1 MILAIDVGNS
11 DIVFGVSDGEQFV
24 FSSRIK
30 TDPMRTATEHAVLL
44 SNIIKLN
51 HTDSASLKGAV
62 IASVVPN
69 LTGVLSAAVGMIS
82 NIPITVVGPG
92 VKTGLNI
99 RIDDPA
105 TLAADLCCT
114 AVGALSKYPLPAII
128 VDLGT
133 ATKITVVNE
142 KREYIGGA
150 IAPGLLV
157 SLGALSKTAALLPDV
172 GISAKL
178 DVIATETTSAM
189 LSGSILGTASM
200 LDGMI
205 CRFERE
211 IGAVKTIVACG
222 GLAEIVVP
230 HCERKMTVDKN
241 LLLNGLVEIYKRNE
255 KTAGA

>member
-1 MILAIDVGNS
+1 MILAIDIGNS
-11 DIVFGVSDGEQFV
+11 DIVFGVSGGEGFI

-44 SNIIKLN
+44 SNIMKLN
-51 HTDSASLKGAV
+51 KTAPREIGGAV
-62 IASVVPN
+62 ISSVVPN
-69 LTGVLSAAVGMIS
+69 LTGVMSAAVKMLGD
-82 NIPITVVGPG
+82 IPTTIVGPG

-105 TLAADLCCT
+105 TLAADLCST

-142 KREYIGGA
+142 NREYIGGV
-150 IAPGLLV
+150 IAPGVIV
-157 SLGALSKTAALLPDV
+157 SLGALSKTAALLPSV
-172 GISAKL
+172 GLSAKL

-205 CRFERE
+205 TRFEKE
-211 IGAVKTIVACG
+211 IGKAKTIVACG
-222 GLAEIVVP
+222 GLAELVIP
-230 HCERKMTVDKN
+230 YCEHDIIIDKD
-241 LLLNGLVEIYKRNE
+241 LLLNGLVEIYKKNN
-255 KTAGA
+255 